1 MDALM
6 NCDSCRA
13 RTMERDNFMLVF
25 TLMFD
30 GTITSS
36 MCVRK
41 SCGLLDTRKAMYI
54 MGAWVK
60 NDIHTWVEPQL
71 GEVLDFM

>member
-1 MDALM
+1 
-6 NCDSCRA
+6 
-13 RTMERDNFMLVF
+13 MERDDFMLVF

-54 MGAWVK
+54 IVHGLRMISTPGL
-60 NDIHTWVEPQL
+60 NL
-71 GEVLDFM
+71 N